1 MSPENNGGRTSDA
14 IKQDLSEAGQHFKGA
29 AVAAGEALKGAA
41 AAAGDEM
48 RLGKAQMKAELAD
61 GTLSSL
67 AAAEQL
73 GAAGREQVDAL
84 LDKGRDLVDSAA
96 ELIRE
101 RPLASFGVAFAAGWL
116 IAKLTR
122 GSDK

>member
-1 MSPENNGGRTSDA
+1 MAAENNGRATEA
-14 IKQDLSEAGQHFKGA
+14 MKQDLSEAGTHFKGA
-29 AVAAGEALKGAA
+29 AVAAGDALKGAA
-41 AAAGDEM
+41 TAAGDEM

-61 GTLSSL
+61 GTLSGIS
-67 AAAEQL
+67 AAENL

-101 RPLASFGVAFAAGWL
+101 RPLASFGVAFAAGWI

-122 GSDK
+122 GAKDD